1 MNLELPGPATRSGWL
16 LRRGAWASASA
27 YNYRQNRGAMTVLSK
42 EGGVHSHS
50 PLTGRRVLLHE
61 CRSSHR
67 KEGSRFSHRKE
78 STLRTYKRVFMGGG
92 LKSSS
97 LYGSTSSGLCVWC
110 QFRPTSWVMTRSAEG
125 GCETSGG
132 ICPLTDPLELTLF
145 PVSDLCR

>member
-27 YNYRQNRGAMTVLSK
+27 YNYRHDRGAMTVLSEVERYMVFS
-42 EGGVHSHS
+42 EG
-50 PLTGRRVLLHE
+50 
-61 CRSSHR
+61 
-67 KEGSRFSHRKE
+67 E
-78 STLRTYKRVFMGGG
+78 SLCLRTYKRVFMGGG

-97 LYGSTSSGLCVWC
+97 LYGSTTSGLCVWC

>member
-1 MNLELPGPATRSGWL
+1 MNLEQPGPATRSGWL
-16 LRRGAWASASA
+16 LRRGAWASAST
-27 YNYRQNRGAMTVLSK
+27 YNYRHDRGAMTVLSEVERYIVFSEVESIFTRISALSEVERYMVFS
-42 EGGVHSHS
+42 EG
-50 PLTGRRVLLHE
+50 
-61 CRSSHR
+61 
-67 KEGSRFSHRKE
+67 E
-78 STLRTYKRVFMGGG
+78 SLCLRTYKRVFMGGG

-97 LYGSTSSGLCVWC
+97 LYGSTTSGLCVWC

>member
-16 LRRGAWASASA
+16 LRRGAWASAST
-27 YNYRQNRGAMTVLSK
+27 YNYRHDRGAMTVLS
-42 EGGVHSHS
+42 EV
-50 PLTGRRVLLHE
+50 
-61 CRSSHR
+61 
-67 KEGSRFSHRKE
+67 E
-78 STLRTYKRVFMGGG
+78 SLCLRTYKRVFMGGG

-132 ICPLTDPLELTLF
+132 ICPLTDPLDVISSVADL
-145 PVSDLCR
+145 SDPLLILSSCRPFADKG